1 MERRANWGTADP
13 ATYVFTMSD
22 EPPGSRDA
30 SRKQMPDML
39 LDVMAAD
46 GERNEN
52 VAEVLRRELRI
63 PDGVWDM
70 MLDASD
76 EAARRR
82 PMRAVKRLKDK
93 GLHRLDVKSLRSAMW
108 GMDGGLCVPLPQCLE
123 LRANPYLPADWNAE
137 IGDDIWA
144 AAIETVAYMH
154 HPDTY
159 GAGEQGW
166 GAWLEQDAEAIWTWA
181 WVITLLRDLM
191 GRHFSLAAILR
202 SHLDDFRDLE
212 DAASLSAQLG
222 GTEKALADAKQAL
235 RDAQAGYQREL
246 ASKDKAI
253 ARLEHEA
260 QDLRDELAS
269 ARESLARA
277 SQEASGRAQRAG
289 TSEDTP
295 ECRGASEGP
304 PGASEGVSCG
314 NVGDR
319 AELPELPATRITVI
333 GGRPQVI
340 AKLRQLHPG
349 WKFLQTSDMYTQVWD
364 YGPMECIFC
373 FTNNISHKLFW
384 TVRQALAGTPIYHV
398 TASNIDRVERE
409 FRERYA
415 EVLAAREGNESEGK
429 V

>member
-1 MERRANWGTADP
+1 MGRRADWGASDP
-13 ATYVFTMSD
+13 AQFVFTMSD
-22 EPPGSRDA
+22 EPPGSGDA

-39 LDVMAAD
+39 LDVMTGE

-52 VAEVLRRELRI
+52 IAEVLRRELRI
-63 PDGVWDM
+63 PDNVWDM

-93 GLHRLDVKSLRSAMW
+93 GLYRPDVKSLRSTMW
-108 GMDGGLCVPLPQCLE
+108 DMDGGLCVPLPQCLE
-123 LRANPYLPADWNAE
+123 LLANPYMSADWNAKIE
-137 IGDDIWA
+137 DDIWA
-144 AAIETVAYMH
+144 AAVETVAYMH

-159 GAGEQGW
+159 GAGQQGW
-166 GAWLEQDAEAIWTWA
+166 GAWLERDAEAIWTWA
-181 WVITLLRDLM
+181 WVIALLRDLTE
-191 GRHFSLAAILR
+191 RHFALAKILH
-202 SHLDDFRDLE
+202 SHLDEFRDLE
-212 DAASLSAQLG
+212 AAASLSAQLG

-235 RDAQAGYQREL
+235 RDAQAGHQREL

-260 QDLRDELAS
+260 QDLRAELAS
-269 ARESLARA
+269 VRESPARA
-277 SQEASGRAQRAG
+277 LQDAAGRVQGVG
-289 TSEDTP
+289 TSEDTSGGEDAP
-295 ECRGASEGP
+295 EGL
-304 PGASEGVSCG
+304 PGAPEGVSG
-314 NVGDR
+314 GDAAGR

-364 YGPMECIFC
+364 YGPMECVFC

-384 TVRQALAGTPIYHV
+384 TVRQALAGTPICHV

-409 FRERYA
+409 FREHYA
-415 EVLAAREGNESEGK
+415 DVLAARNGDESEGK